1 MLLVA
6 LPRLNLGSLMVIRG
20 FISLWMNLN
29 QVESV
34 FDIVEGMRYTNATK
48 LAANYLKSKP
58 EVEEIINER
67 YVGATPNLDILL
79 EYSEESLG
87 YIYASHMK
95 KLGFTPASYRKI
107 KIEDDIS
114 YILFRMRQTHD
125 IWHVIT
131 GFDTSQ
137 MGELGI
143 QSFSLAQTRLPMPVI
158 LLAGGLFRT
167 IFQSPELL
175 GNLLEQVTSGYTMG
189 SKVKP
194 LFAQKWEENWEKPL
208 SEWREELGINLV
220 NTCVSE

>member
-1 MLLVA
+1 MLLTA
-6 LPRLNLGSLMVIRG
+6 SPRFNLGFLMVIRG
-20 FISLWMNLN
+20 FVSLWMNLN

-34 FDIVEGMRYTNATK
+34 FDIVEGMRYTNATR
-48 LAANYLKSKP
+48 LAADYLKSKS
-58 EVEEIINER
+58 EVEEIVKER
-67 YVGATPNLDILL
+67 YVGPIPNLDTLL
-79 EYSEESLG
+79 EYPQDSLG

-95 KLGFTPASYRKI
+95 KLGFTPGSYRPI

-125 IWHVIT
+125 IWHIVT

-143 QSFSLAQTRLPMPVI
+143 QSFSLAQTHLPMPVI

-175 GNLLEQVTSGYTMG
+175 GTLLERVTFGYKMG
-189 SKVKP
+189 SQVKP

-208 SEWREELGINLV
+208 SEWREELGIDLV
-220 NTCVSE
+220 HTCAS